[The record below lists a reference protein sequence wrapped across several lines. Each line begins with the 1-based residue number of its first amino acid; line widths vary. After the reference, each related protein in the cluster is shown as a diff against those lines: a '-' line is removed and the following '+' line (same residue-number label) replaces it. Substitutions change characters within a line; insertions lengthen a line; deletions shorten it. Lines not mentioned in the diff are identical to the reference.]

1 MKELKGYY
9 RQIKGW
15 LPCGGKVK
23 RTLMANITATIEGYI
38 AENPGID
45 FPALQAHFGT
55 PQQIASAFVDEMG
68 TEELLNKLRVR
79 RKLTNIALCFAG
91 AIVVIWGIF
100 MLILC
105 IAGVIDTFATTIE
118 LPPVYIT

>member
-1 MKELKGYY
+1 MKELRKYY

-45 FPALQAHFGT
+45 FAAVQAHFGT

-79 RKLTNIALCFAG
+79 RKLVGIVTATAIA
-91 AIVVIWGIF
+91 VVLLW
-100 MLILC
+100 
-105 IAGVIDTFATTIE
+105 AGVVTLAYLDYLNQLHGYGVTIIH
-118 LPPVYIT
+118 P